1 MLKSEDVKLL
11 RIFIGESDKI
21 GTIPFYEKILIEAR
35 KQGLAGGTVIRGIM
49 GYGANSKIHR
59 AKFLEISSDLP
70 LIIEIVDRE
79 EKILKFVEIVKNWF
93 EEANV
98 GGLITLEKAE
108 VILYQNKKL

>member
-11 RIFIGESDKI
+11 RIFIGESDKL
-21 GTIPFYEKILIEAR
+21 GSIPFYEKILIEAR
-35 KQGLAGGTVIRGIM
+35 KHGLAGGTVIRGIM

-79 EKILKFVEIVKNWF
+79 EKILKFIEIVKNWF

>member
-11 RIFIGESDKI
+11 RIFIGESDKL
-21 GTIPFYEKILIEAR
+21 GSIPFYEKILIEAR